1 MPSFVLRNGN
11 VPPGLAVDAEGRT
24 SVDIAIA
31 EGRIGAIRR
40 PARRT
45 RPSVPGVGMGV
56 GRVDNA
62 RYGVRPL

>member
-40 PARRT
+40 PSGVVEPGERD
-45 RPSVPGVGMGV
+45 RPFQGSAWGW
-56 GRVDNA
+56 A
-62 RYGVRPL
+62 A